1 MSSAGDKRNIVRI
14 WSVEK
19 RQQLKEATMTEPK
32 PDTKKEEQHSSKQGG
47 DPAKTVLPEGMIYPT
62 PELNPETGAP
72 IDPRF
77 QSQGGAS
84 QEATA
89 SKPSPKSEA
98 ATPQNGEEDDEDE
111 DDDKKAGKGKE
122 KPRGKR

>member
-1 MSSAGDKRNIVRI
+1 M
-14 WSVEK
+14 
-19 RQQLKEATMTEPK
+19 M
-32 PDTKKEEQHSSKQGG
+32 
-47 DPAKTVLPEGMIYPT
+47 YPT

-89 SKPSPKSEA
+89 SKPSPKS
-98 ATPQNGEEDDEDE
+98 GEKPAPKVAEGKIDKDE
-111 DDDKKAGKGKE
+111 DDDDDTKSKD
-122 KPRGKR
+122 KPRSRR